1 MGGSCRITPYRP
13 PSRQVP
19 FGFGIVGPLSSTGGL
34 QTTPVKN
41 LLTNAEPI
49 DGHGIGWFVT
59 EAKGMRVYLDAGL
72 RLAILSNGTDLAR
85 AAYWT

>member
-1 MGGSCRITPYRP
+1 M
-13 PSRQVP
+13 
-19 FGFGIVGPLSSTGGL
+19 VGLLSPAGRL

-59 EAKGMRVYLDAGL
+59 EAKGVRVYLDVGL
-72 RLAILSNGTDLAR
+72 GLAILSNGTDLD
-85 AAYWT
+85 